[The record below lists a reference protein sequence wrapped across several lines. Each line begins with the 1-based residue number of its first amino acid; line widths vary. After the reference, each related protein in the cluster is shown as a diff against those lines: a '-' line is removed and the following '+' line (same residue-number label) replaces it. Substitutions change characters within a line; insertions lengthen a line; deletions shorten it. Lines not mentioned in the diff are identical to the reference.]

1 MPSRSQ
7 KRSTRSSQV
16 LDKFIVDDEDP
27 PSLGEDTIQPNEDWS
42 SVQDKLYSSGWKWKN
57 GPGLISYIYMKPH
70 IDNYKDAR
78 RDIDYFV
85 NLEHLKEYVSKKYGW
100 IDDEPTE
107 PNTKRPLTK
116 LPIIKKESDG
126 TESIKVNKKVS
137 ITNQTSKTNEE
148 SAVEVKISPTATKKN
163 TTSSKLS
170 RKPKSSHNKEIIIKQ
185 ESDE

>member
-16 LDKFIVDDEDP
+16 SDKFIVDDEDP

-42 SVQDKLYSSGWKWKN
+42 YVQDKLYSSGWKWKK

-116 LPIIKKESDG
+116 LPI
-126 TESIKVNKKVS
+126 V
-137 ITNQTSKTNEE
+137 
-148 SAVEVKISPTATKKN
+148 
-163 TTSSKLS
+163 
-170 RKPKSSHNKEIIIKQ
+170 
-185 ESDE
+185 